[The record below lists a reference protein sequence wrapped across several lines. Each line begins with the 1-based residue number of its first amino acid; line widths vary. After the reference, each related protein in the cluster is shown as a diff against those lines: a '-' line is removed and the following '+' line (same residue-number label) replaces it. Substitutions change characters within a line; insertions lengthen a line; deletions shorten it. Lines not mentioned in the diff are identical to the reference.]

1 MINCNFSDVPA
12 QINGVIWTPPTTK
25 TDGFILKDG
34 IFNPETNSQASTL
47 IISTVKLVELRG
59 SAASQTFTC
68 KITIGSIDQ
77 PVTAVQTVTIF
88 NPSEDVFYQYFYGIS

>member
-12 QINGVIWTPPTTK
+12 QINGVIWTPTTTK
-25 TDGFILKDG
+25 TDGYNMKDG
-34 IFNPETNSQASTL
+34 TFDPTSKSQVSTL
-47 IISTVKLVELRG
+47 VISAVKLLELKN

-88 NPSEDVFYQYFYGIS
+88 NPGKGTVL